1 MSSLDH
7 EAFTGTPFV
16 LGKASDKLI
25 ASNLELS
32 FWGGVNVE
40 TSETID
46 HHHPLNGYRL
56 QNSVL
61 AIPGGRGSCSGSG
74 AILELI
80 LKGNGPR
87 GFIFQQREDILTL
100 GAMIA
105 EEVFQKSIPVIV
117 LDAAEFHEILN
128 LHGHDIHIQG
138 SQVSS
143 MELASLQPLSRLG
156 DGMADVAGPGDMVG
170 LGAMRLSVIDMDFLK
185 GVHGEAARVAMRI
198 MLRMAVILG
207 AEELMDITQ
216 VHVDACIYTGPA
228 ALALAEQLRDWGGK
242 VRVPTTLNAISVD
255 QKRWRAL
262 GVETTF
268 GQASEKLG
276 KAYTDMGAQP
286 TFQLP
291 WQVEHQR
298 LGLILVATGSRRF
311 ACESPTSE
319 LSRIPVVTGLES
331 LDLSNDDLKA
341 FGAAFATVCSAPM
354 FHIVGITPE
363 TVALDAVVAP
373 SFESVGVNLRELAQC
388 WDKLN
393 TAPALEYAHVDLVS
407 LGNPHFSFTE
417 MRRLANLGRGRVK
430 AASVAVIITCG
441 RAVYRLAKQAGLIDE
456 LELFGVKVLTDI
468 CWCMVTDPIISP
480 TAKTIMTN
488 SGKYAHY
495 GPGLTGRG
503 LYFGSLAS
511 CVEAACCGVY
521 NGGNPQW
528 LLNCLSM

>member
-276 KAYTDMGAQP
+276 KAYTDM
-286 TFQLP
+286 
-291 WQVEHQR
+291 
-298 LGLILVATGSRRF
+298 
-311 ACESPTSE
+311 
-319 LSRIPVVTGLES
+319 VVTGLES

-468 CWCMVTDPIISP
+468 CCMLTTDL
-480 TAKTIMTN
+480 
-488 SGKYAHY
+488 G
-495 GPGLTGRG
+495 
-503 LYFGSLAS
+503 
-511 CVEAACCGVY
+511 
-521 NGGNPQW
+521 
-528 LLNCLSM
+528 